1 MGAGLQFRGLVHYSH
16 GRKHGGTQAD
26 EMLEKEHSVLHPDP
40 QAMGR
45 ARATQGL
52 T

>member
-1 MGAGLQFRGLVHYSH
+1 MGAGLQFRALAHYCH
-16 GRKHGGTQAD
+16 GGKHGGTQAD
-26 EMLEKEHSVLHPDP
+26 EMLEKEHRVLHPDP

-45 ARATQGL
+45 ERATQGL